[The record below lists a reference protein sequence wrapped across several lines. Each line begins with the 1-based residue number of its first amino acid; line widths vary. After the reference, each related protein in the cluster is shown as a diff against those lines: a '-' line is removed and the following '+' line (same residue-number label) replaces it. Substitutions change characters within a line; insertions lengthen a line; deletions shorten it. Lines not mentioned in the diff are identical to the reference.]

1 MLKDISN
8 IWLPEHELDL
18 AFIYGAVYKVLSSF
32 IRRLRKLSVLGTIHY
47 LSRRVLGGGGGFVGY
62 HIVFSPRQQLQYIE
76 KTIQTIKPKGIKLNM
91 GRKPWRQR
99 KQ

>member
-47 LSRRVLGGGGGFVGY
+47 LSRRVLGGGSFEGY
-62 HIVFSPRQQLQYIE
+62 HIVFSGNGVGYESSPTATVY
-76 KTIQTIKPKGIKLNM
+76 
-91 GRKPWRQR
+91 RKDYTNH
-99 KQ
+99 